1 MQERDSFY
9 LGALL
14 HDIGK
19 FIERAR
25 LPHWNRLA
33 KGYVIQKR
41 ASRSSHGHKRYSAA
55 FIKLFN
61 SREFLSDYNIEEY
74 VLLHHQGREKGFAD
88 YQGSN
93 KNILV
98 KLIQIADVWAS
109 KEREKIPDLE
119 PVTYTRARQQ
129 SIFSDLKLIDT
140 VGNDYKSPVKYL
152 DLKKLSLDR
161 DALFPDGGNPSFG
174 QQVYRPITDEFKTA
188 FEKIRNPDELLPLL
202 QKFLQTVPA
211 QTPNRFKGNVPD
223 RPDIN
228 LFDHLRVTA
237 AIAICLYDE
246 WTEENGSWKD
256 KDAIIRRYAPG
267 GANQELLHAPC
278 ILISGDISGIQDFI
292 FNVPSKGA
300 AKTLKARSFYVQM
313 LADVCAQKVLDAL
326 HLKPANLLYNGGGQF
341 YILAPQCSK
350 AALDEC
356 RKEIMSALIGEEL
369 YLSLACVDVRTGD
382 FMDHFGEKW
391 SEVNIELQKEK
402 LRKFHLLDTGR
413 AFGTFN
419 QVPRTNDEK
428 DRFFDITKQ
437 LKKDEYALTGSVSNT
452 VISEKEKWKT
462 ALYKLGY
469 DFSFDCNHSSD
480 NKIRFNSS
488 EFEGSCKGFRFSVKD
503 LPRWTE
509 ESIKQFKL
517 DLDACGRS
525 IDDYLDEDENGE
537 KRKLKSG
544 HIITYSQLAFKA
556 FHETGTEKLGI
567 LKMDVDN
574 LGRLFSDGFDKAIRT
589 PSRMMSL
596 SRSLQWFF
604 EGYMNT
610 RLQDDEYKDYLYV
623 IFSGG
628 DDLFIVGAW
637 HKVFDMAMLI
647 EKEFRAFVC
656 ENKSVTLSASLL
668 VVDEHFP
675 VSRFAVL
682 AEDRLYE
689 AKHDSLNKN
698 TINVFGQNLTW
709 AEFEEAWEIKEK
721 LVEMVKRYGE
731 SKAVIQKILKGCEGL
746 DILYQRALRFTKA
759 KQVSNLRE
767 LRWFEEQ
774 KPTGEKVWRM
784 AYYLRDLKN
793 DSKDLARELVV
804 EYENVIYKA
813 MGGEA
818 VNPMYIAVGAR
829 WAELSLRKENAGK
842 SKVAVLSHEHI

>member
-1 MQERDSFY
+1 MSERDSFY

-25 LPHWNRLA
+25 LPHWTRLA
-33 KGYVIQKR
+33 RRYVQQKR
-41 ASRSSHGHKRYSAA
+41 ASRSSHAHKRYSAA
-55 FIKLFN
+55 FINLFN
-61 SREFLSDYNIEEY
+61 SRAFLSDYKIEEY
-74 VLLHHQGREKGFAD
+74 VLLHHQGREKGYSD
-88 YQGSN
+88 YHGSN

-98 KLIQIADVWAS
+98 KFIQIADIWAS

-129 SIFSDLKLIDT
+129 SIFSDLVLVDT
-140 VGNDYKSPVKYL
+140 VGSDYLPPVKYL
-152 DLKKLSLDR
+152 DLKKLSLER
-161 DALFPDGGNPSFG
+161 DALFPDGENPSFN
-174 QQVYRPITDEFKTA
+174 QKVYRPLTDEFRSS
-188 FEKIRNPDELLPLL
+188 FEKITHTDQLLPLL
-202 QKFLQTVPA
+202 QKFLHAVPA

-237 AIAICLYDE
+237 AIAMCLYDE

-267 GANQELLHAPC
+267 GANQELLPAPC

-313 LADVCAQKVLDAL
+313 LADVCVQKVLHEL
-326 HLKPANLLYNGGGQF
+326 NLKPANLLYNGGGQF

-350 AALDEC
+350 AALDRC
-356 RKEIMSALIGEEL
+356 REKIMDALIGEEL
-369 YLSLACVDVRTGD
+369 YLSLACIDVGTGD
-382 FMDHFGEKW
+382 FMGRFGEKW
-391 SEVNIELQKEK
+391 AEVNIELQKEK
-402 LRKFHLLDTGR
+402 LRKFHLLD
-413 AFGTFN
+413 ADKVFGTFS
-419 QVPRTNDEK
+419 QVPRIND
-428 DRFFDITKQ
+428 DNDPFFDVTQQ
-437 LKKDEYALTGSVSNT
+437 LKLDAYCIKRLDTATSDYGKQFWKKALN
-452 VISEKEKWKT
+452 
-462 ALYKLGY
+462 KLGY
-469 DFSFDCNHSSD
+469 DFSFDCNPFSD
-480 NKIRFNSS
+480 KQIQFNSTD
-488 EFEGSCKGFRFSVKD
+488 FEEHCNGYRFSVKD

-517 DLDACGRS
+517 DLEACGRS
-525 IDDYLDEDENGE
+525 IKDYLDDDKKGE
-537 KRKLKSG
+537 KRDIEPG

-574 LGRLFSDGFDKAIRT
+574 LGKLFSSGFNTAIRT

-610 RLQDDEYKDYLYV
+610 LLQNEAYKDYLYV

-647 EKEFRAFVC
+647 EKEFQAFVC

-682 AEDRLYE
+682 AEERLSE
-689 AKHDSLNKN
+689 AKLGSLHKN

-709 AEFEEAWEIKEK
+709 AEFNDAWVIKEK
-721 LVEMVKRYGE
+721 LVEMVKCHGE
-731 SKAVIQKILKGCEGL
+731 SKAIIQKVLQGCVGL
-746 DILYQRALRFTKA
+746 EVLHERAVRMYNAQKNNNKADIDWLN
-759 KQVSNLRE
+759 S
-767 LRWFEEQ
+767 Q
-774 KPTGEKVWRM
+774 KPVGDKVWRL
-784 AYYLRDLKN
+784 AYFLRDIRK
-793 DSKDLARELVV
+793 DESKITAGHLVNA
-804 EYENVIYKA
+804 YENVVFSA
-813 MGGEA
+813 MKGDV
-818 VNPMYIAVGAR
+818 VNPMKIAVGAR
-829 WAELSLRKENAGK
+829 WAEFICRKDSFE
-842 SKVAVLSHEHI
+842 VEPITD